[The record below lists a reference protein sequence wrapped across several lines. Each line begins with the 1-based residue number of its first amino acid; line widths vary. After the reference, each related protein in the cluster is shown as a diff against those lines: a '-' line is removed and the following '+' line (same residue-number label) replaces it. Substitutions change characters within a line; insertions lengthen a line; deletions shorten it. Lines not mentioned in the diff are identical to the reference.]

1 MAGVKVLIANR
12 GEIAVRIERTLR
24 DMDFASVAVFSNP
37 DRNALHV
44 INADIAVEIGGDTPA
59 TSYLDMGKILWAARK
74 SGAKAIHPGYGFL
87 SERPD
92 FAREVIEHGLIFVGP
107 DPEAMERAGDKVEA
121 RRTAAMAGVPLLEG
135 TDAVESVEDAIRL
148 ASKVGYPLM
157 IKAAAG
163 GGGKGMRIA
172 RSEEELKELFPVASA
187 EAKAAF
193 GDGRL
198 YLERLVLNPHHIEVQ
213 IIADKHGN
221 VFALGE
227 RECSLQR
234 RHQKFIEET
243 PSPIIDERTRRDIQ
257 EAAVAFAKA
266 IGYTNA
272 GTVEFL
278 YDEDRGKFYFLEMN
292 ARLQVE
298 HPITEMTTGLDLVA
312 LQMKVA
318 LGERLNLGQVQRRG
332 HSIEARINAEDPYE
346 DFAPSTGRVEFL
358 LEPAGP
364 FTRTDSGIFAGYE
377 VPVFYDPILA
387 KVITW
392 GPDRETAR
400 RRLLRA
406 LSEYRLF
413 GLRTNIPYLKAV
425 LESEPF
431 RRGRYTTNFSK
442 EFVFKPEYPDYLY
455 YIAVAE
461 PPKRKI
467 TPTPQKVSLWKMFK
481 DYSEY

>member
-1 MAGVKVLIANR
+1 MKVLIANR
-12 GEIAVRIERTLR
+12 GEIAVRVERTLR
-24 DMDFASVAVFSNP
+24 EMGLVSVAVFSNP

-44 INADIAVEIGGDTPA
+44 INSDEAIGIGGDTPS
-59 TSYLDMGKILWAARK
+59 TSYLDIGKILWAARR
-74 SGAKAIHPGYGFL
+74 SGAKMVHPGYGFL

-92 FAREVIEHGLIFVGP
+92 FAREVLAHGLIFVGP
-107 DPEAMERAGDKVEA
+107 DPEAMEKAGDKVEA
-121 RRTAAMAGVPLLEG
+121 RRAAAAAGVPLLEG
-135 TDAVESVEDAIRL
+135 TDAIDGVETAVDL
-148 ASKVGYPLM
+148 ARKIGYPLM

-172 RSEEELKELFPVASA
+172 RSEEELRELFPVASA

-198 YLERLVLNPHHIEVQ
+198 YLERLVLNPHHVEVQ
-213 IIADKHGN
+213 IIADRHGN

-243 PSPIIDERTRRDIQ
+243 PSPVIDEKTREEIQ
-257 EAAVAFAKA
+257 EAAVEFAKA

-298 HPITEMTTGLDLVA
+298 HPVTEMVSGVDLVA
-312 LQMKVA
+312 LQIRVA
-318 LGERLNLGQVQRRG
+318 LGERLELEGVERRG
-332 HSIEARINAEDPYE
+332 HSIEARINAENPYE
-346 DFAPSTGRVEFL
+346 DFAPSTGRIDFL
-358 LEPAGP
+358 QEPSGP
-364 FTRTDSGIFAGYE
+364 FTRVDSGVYTGYE
-377 VPVFYDPILA
+377 VPVYYDPILS
-387 KVITW
+387 KVIVW
-392 GPDRETAR
+392 GETREVAR

-406 LSEYRLF
+406 LSEYRLL
-413 GLRTNIPYLKAV
+413 GVRTNIPYLKAV

-431 RRGRYTTNFSK
+431 VKGRYTTNFSK
-442 EFVFKPEYPDYLY
+442 EFVFQPEYPDYLPLL
-455 YIAVAE
+455 ALASE
-461 PPKRKI
+461 PERGRRFEGDRTRP
-467 TPTPQKVSLWKMFK
+467 SLWRSFK
-481 DYSEY
+481 DFSEF

>member
-1 MAGVKVLIANR
+1 MEAVKVLIANR

-24 DMDFASVAVFSNP
+24 DTGFVSVALFSNP

-44 INADIAVEIGGDTPA
+44 INADLVVEIGGDTPA
-59 TSYLDMGKILWAARK
+59 TSYLDVGKVLWAARK
-74 SGAKAIHPGYGFL
+74 SGAEAIHPGYGFL

-92 FAREVIEHGLIFVGP
+92 FAREVIGHGLIFVGP

-121 RRTAAMAGVPLLEG
+121 RRTAASVGVPLLEG
-135 TDAVESVEDAIRL
+135 TDAVEDVETALNL
-148 ASKVGYPLM
+148 AEGVGYPLM

-163 GGGKGMRIA
+163 GGGKGMRVA
-172 RSEEELKELFPVASA
+172 RTPEELKDLFPVASA

-213 IIADKHGN
+213 IIADRHGN

-243 PSPIIDERTRRDIQ
+243 PSPIIDDRTRRDIQ
-257 EAAVAFAKA
+257 EAAVEFARA

-298 HPITEMTTGLDLVA
+298 HPVTEMTTGLDLVA
-312 LQMKVA
+312 LQMRVA
-318 LGERLNLGQVQRRG
+318 LGERLDLGDVVRVG
-332 HSIEARINAEDPYE
+332 HSIEARINAEDPYS

-358 LEPAGP
+358 QEPAGP
-364 FTRTDSGIFAGYE
+364 FIRVDSGIYAGYE

-387 KVITW
+387 KVIAW
-392 GPDRETAR
+392 GRDRETAR

-406 LSEYRLF
+406 LSEYRIF
-413 GLRTNIPYLKAV
+413 GVRTNVPYLKAV
-425 LESEPF
+425 LESAPF
-431 RRGRYTTNFSK
+431 VEGRYTTNFSK
-442 EFVFKPEYPDYLY
+442 EFVFEPEYPEYMYHL
-455 YIAVAE
+455 AVIE
-461 PPKRKI
+461 PPKR
-467 TPTPQKVSLWKMFK
+467 PTVDRAGKVSLWKMFK

>member
-1 MAGVKVLIANR
+1 MKVLIANR

-24 DMDFASVAVFSNP
+24 DLGFVSVAVFSNP

-44 INADIAVEIGGDTPA
+44 INSDIAVEIGGDTPA
-59 TSYLDMGKILWAARK
+59 TSYLDIGKILWAARK
-74 SGAKAIHPGYGFL
+74 SGAEAIHPGYGFL

-92 FAREVIEHGLIFVGP
+92 FAREVIRHGLVFVGP

-121 RRTAAMAGVPLLEG
+121 RRTAAAAGVPLLEG
-135 TDAVESVEDAIRL
+135 TDAIEDVDTAVEL
-148 ASKVGYPLM
+148 ARGVGYPLM

-172 RSEEELKELFPVASA
+172 RNEEELRELFPVASA

-198 YLERLVLNPHHIEVQ
+198 YLERLVLNPHHVEVQ
-213 IIADKHGN
+213 IIADRHGN

-243 PSPIIDERTRRDIQ
+243 PSPIIDERTRKDIQ
-257 EAAVAFAKA
+257 EAAVEFARA

-298 HPITEMTTGLDLVA
+298 HPVTEMITGLDLVE
-312 LQMKVA
+312 LQMMVA
-318 LGERLNLGQVQRRG
+318 MDERLDLRGVERRG

-346 DFAPSTGRVEFL
+346 DFAPSTGKIEFL
-358 LEPAGP
+358 QEPAGP
-364 FTRTDSGIFAGYE
+364 FTRVDSGIYAGYE

-400 RRLLRA
+400 RRLLRS
-406 LSEYRLF
+406 LYEYRVF
-413 GLRTNIPYLKAV
+413 GIRTNIPYLREV
-425 LESEPF
+425 LESDPF
-431 RRGRYTTNFSK
+431 VRGRYTTNFSK
-442 EFVFKPEYPDYLY
+442 EFVFEPEYPDYLY
-455 YIAVAE
+455 HLAAAE
-461 PPKRKI
+461 PPKKTI
-467 TPTPQKVSLWKMFK
+467 TESTGKVSLWKMFK
-481 DYSEY
+481 DYSEF

>member
-1 MAGVKVLIANR
+1 MKVLIANR

-24 DMDFASVAVFSNP
+24 DLGFVSVAVFSNP

-44 INADIAVEIGGDTPA
+44 INADLTVDIGGDTPT
-59 TSYLDMGKILWAARK
+59 TSYLDIGKILWAARK
-74 SGAKAIHPGYGFL
+74 SGAEAIHPGYGFL

-92 FAREVIEHGLIFVGP
+92 FAREVIRHGLVFVGP

-121 RRTAAMAGVPLLEG
+121 RRTAAAAGVPLLEG
-135 TDAVESVEDAIRL
+135 TDAIEDVGTALEL
-148 ASKVGYPLM
+148 ARDVGYPLM

-172 RSEEELKELFPVASA
+172 RSEKELRELFPMASA

-198 YLERLVLNPHHIEVQ
+198 YLERLVLNPHHVEVQ
-213 IIADKHGN
+213 IIADRHGN

-243 PSPIIDERTRRDIQ
+243 PSPIIDERTRKDIQ
-257 EAAVAFAKA
+257 EAAVEFARA

-298 HPITEMTTGLDLVA
+298 HPVTEMITGLDLVE
-312 LQMKVA
+312 LQMMVA
-318 LGERLNLGQVQRRG
+318 MGERLNLKEIERRG

-346 DFAPSTGRVEFL
+346 DFAPSTGKIEFL
-358 LEPAGP
+358 QEPAGP
-364 FTRTDSGIFAGYE
+364 FTRVDSGIYAGYE

-400 RRLLRA
+400 RRLLRS
-406 LSEYRLF
+406 LYEYRVF
-413 GLRTNIPYLKAV
+413 GIRTNIPYLREV
-425 LESEPF
+425 IESDPF
-431 RRGRYTTNFSK
+431 VRGRYTTNFSK
-442 EFVFKPEYPDYLY
+442 EFVFEPEYPDYLY
-455 YIAVAE
+455 HLAAAE
-461 PPKRKI
+461 PPKKTI
-467 TPTPQKVSLWKMFK
+467 TGSTGKVSLWKMFK
-481 DYSEY
+481 DYSEF